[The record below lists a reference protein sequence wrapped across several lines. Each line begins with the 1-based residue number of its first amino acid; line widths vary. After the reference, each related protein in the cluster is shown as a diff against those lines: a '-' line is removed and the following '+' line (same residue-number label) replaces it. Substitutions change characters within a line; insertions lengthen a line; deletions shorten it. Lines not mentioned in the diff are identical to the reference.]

1 MFYIGSFFMPNF
13 SILGYAF
20 KKIRGYYMY
29 LKNIFSVSLLTL
41 LSMSCAHAATI
52 EEISAS
58 GTALEKG
65 EKIADEIE
73 ARDTGF
79 KNVSSTMKMILK
91 TKEGQS
97 ITREMRLKIF
107 EIDEEGA
114 GDYSLITFDN
124 PRDVAGTSLL
134 SYAKILDAD
143 KQWLY
148 LPALKRV
155 KRISSRNKSGPFV
168 GSEFAYE
175 DITANEVKKYS
186 WELLGVGP
194 CPNDEALECAKLNS
208 VPKYENSGYTKR
220 IVYVDT
226 QEFRPMKTEYYDRKH
241 THLKTQTYSD
251 YKQYKDKFWRADKWE
266 IVNHQSG
273 KSTSLHFD
281 NYDFDTVLK
290 KRDFNQSALKR
301 AL

>member
-1 MFYIGSFFMPNF
+1 MNFTTIFGASVTMFFLS
-13 SILGYAF
+13 L
-20 KKIRGYYMY
+20 
-29 LKNIFSVSLLTL
+29 NIAS
-41 LSMSCAHAATI
+41 AETI
-52 EEISAS
+52 ENLTQKGDAF
-58 GTALEKG
+58 EKG
-65 EKIADEIE
+65 ENIAAEME
-73 ARDTGF
+73 RRDTGF
-79 KNVSSTMKMILK
+79 QNVSSIMKMVLK
-91 TKEGQS
+91 AGDGQS
-97 ITREMRLKIF
+97 ISRKMRLKTF
-107 EIDEEGA
+107 EIHEEGA

-148 LPALKRV
+148 LPAIKRV

-186 WELLGVGP
+186 WELLGLET
-194 CPNDEALECAKLNS
+194 CPNHAELECAKLNS

-220 IVYVDT
+220 IVYIDI
-226 QEFRPMKTEYYDRKH
+226 QEFRPMVTEYYDRKH
-241 THLKTQTYSD
+241 THLKTQTYID
-251 YKQYKDKFWRADKWE
+251 YKQYKNKFWRADKWDM
-266 IVNHQSG
+266 VNHQSG
-273 KSTSLHFD
+273 KSTELYFE